1 MRLAIA
7 KFVRVIDGL
16 NGFIGRAVSWLALL
30 LVLFVSFDVFARY
43 LFHKSFTVMQ
53 ELEWHF
59 FSLLFL
65 LGAGYTLSKNAHVRV
80 DIFYQRFGKRGR
92 AVIDAMGCVVFLFT
106 GVLLVIKTSIPFVQA
121 SWQIHEGSPDPS
133 GIKAW
138 YWLKTMVPVSFVL
151 VGLQGVSLFFKSL
164 FTALGLEM
172 EAR

>member
-7 KFVRVIDGL
+7 KFVGFIDGL
-16 NGFIGRAVSWLALL
+16 NGLIGRAVSWLALL

-59 FSLLFL
+59 FSLMFL
-65 LGAGYTLSKNAHVRV
+65 LGAGYTLAKNAHVRV
-80 DIFYQRFGKRGR
+80 DIFYQRLSKKGR
-92 AVIDAMGCVVFLFT
+92 AVIDSIGCVVFLFT

-138 YWLKTMVPVSFVL
+138 YLLKTIIPVSFVL
-151 VGLQGVSLFFKSL
+151 VGLQGLSFFFKSL
-164 FTALGLEM
+164 FTALGLKM
-172 EAR
+172 EAK